1 MSRKDLMT
9 AVMQWLVLHCV
20 ALTRA
25 LIARPTTVRSCL
37 ATRAGGDNGDAG
49 TLRYFDTIEELDQ
62 WESGDPRQRAEPL
75 ARDFSALPHRRR
87 VLHCH
92 DYAGGY
98 TQSADEDYLATF
110 SSWAI
115 FDIFVYFSHHRVVVP
130 PRVWIENAHRER
142 KRVLGTFLF
151 EGPDSPKAQAF
162 LASEGTWRRTADR
175 LVELCVFYGFDGWLM
190 NVEASHRS
198 RDAFVSFLT
207 YLRSSMKERVGS
219 HAQVIYYDAHDG
231 DGAFKHQDAL
241 LPSNKAYFAACDGI
255 FLNYRWF
262 DYDTVARSVEEA
274 GDRQWDVYVG
284 VDVYARNCDYDEGPG
299 CKEAVDRATAGGVSV
314 AIFAP
319 GWVQEEGPGTKE
331 LPGSEAAR
339 RLDGEFWSDMLL

>member
-1 MSRKDLMT
+1 MR
-9 AVMQWLVLHCV
+9 WLVLHCV

-25 LIARPTTVRSCL
+25 LIARPTTVTCFARGTALS
-37 ATRAGGDNGDAG
+37 AGGD
-49 TLRYFDTIEELDQ
+49 LRYFDTIAELEQ
-62 WESGDPRQRAEPL
+62 WESGDPRRAEPL
-75 ARDFSALPHRRR
+75 ARDFPALPHRRR

-98 TQSADEDYLATF
+98 TPSADEDYLATF
-110 SSWAI
+110 SSWAL
-115 FDIFVYFSHHRVVVP
+115 FDVFVYFSHHRVVVP

-142 KRVLGTFLF
+142 KRVLGMFLF

-162 LASEGTWRRTADR
+162 LASEDTWRRTADK
-175 LVELCVFYGFDGWLM
+175 LVDLCVFYGFDGWLI
-190 NVEASHRS
+190 NCEASLGES
-198 RDAFVSFLT
+198 RGAFVSFLT

-274 GDRQWDVYVG
+274 GDRQWDVYAG
-284 VDVYARNCDYDEGPG
+284 VDVWARNCDYDEGPG
-299 CKEAVDRATAGGVSV
+299 CKEAVARATAGGVSV
-314 AIFAP
+314 ALFAP

-331 LPGSEAAR
+331 LPGSEAAKK
-339 RLDGEFWSDMLL
+339 LDGDFLSDMLL